1 VVAEAVV
8 RGLRG
13 FILLLVIA
21 APLGWYAY
29 RDAKKGPVD
38 DTPKHDKVFSVD
50 ASKIDELEIK
60 SESGERTTLRRK
72 GTDWTIVQ
80 PVAAAPDQ
88 SAVSS
93 ITSNLA
99 SMEVQRVIEENPG
112 DVTEFGLA
120 TPRVEVTFKAGGLQH
135 RLQIGQ
141 KSPTGSDM
149 YARLADQKRVFLVPS
164 FLESTFNRTSFD
176 LRDKAVLKLDREKV
190 DSLAVTAGGKETRFE
205 KVGGEWVLKAPV
217 EGRAEFSA
225 VDGLAS
231 RLAALQMKSLASE
244 PAAPQYGLDKPAAT
258 VRIGSGS
265 SQATL
270 VVGAPAGEGSVYA
283 KDLARPVVFTVES
296 SLLDDL
302 KKDAS
307 EYQQKDLFDAR
318 SFNATRLEI
327 VRAGQS
333 TTFEKTKVKN
343 KEGKEVETWK
353 QTAPAARD
361 VDAAKMEALLSA
373 ITGARATSFAPATA
387 KTGLDKPELAVTFKY
402 DNNKEE
408 RVAFARSGATVY
420 ASRTGAAGAA
430 IVDAAVLDG
439 IVKALEALK

>member
-1 VVAEAVV
+1 V

-38 DTPKHDKVFSVD
+38 DTPKHDKVFTVD
-50 ASKIDELEIK
+50 AAKIDEIEIK
-60 SESGERTTLRRK
+60 SESGERTTLQRK

-88 SAVSS
+88 AALSS

-99 SMEVQRVIEENPG
+99 SMEVQRVIEENPT
-112 DVTEFGLA
+112 DVAEFGLT
-120 TPRVEVTFKAGGLQH
+120 TPRVEVTFKAGGQQHKLQ
-135 RLQIGQ
+135 LGQ

-149 YARLADQKRVFLVPS
+149 YARLSDQKRVFLVPS

-176 LRDKAVLKLDREKV
+176 LRDKTVLKLDREKV
-190 DSLAVTAGGKETRFE
+190 DSLEVTAAGKETRFE
-205 KVGGEWVLKAPV
+205 KAGGEWALKAPV
-217 EGRAEFSA
+217 EGRAEFGA
-225 VDGLAS
+225 VDGLVS
-231 RLAALQMKSLASE
+231 RIAALQMKSLASA
-244 PAAPQYGLDKPAAT
+244 PASPQQYGFEKPAAT

-270 VVGAPAGEGSVYA
+270 VIGAPAGEGSVYA
-283 KDLARPVVFTVES
+283 KDLARPAVFTVES

-318 SFNATRLEI
+318 SFNATRVEI

-333 TTFEKTKVKN
+333 STFEKTKVKN
-343 KEGKEVETWK
+343 KEGKEVEAWK

-387 KTGLDKPELAVTFKY
+387 KTGLDKPELTVIFKY

-408 RVAFARSGATVY
+408 RVAFARNGATVY
-420 ASRTGAAGAA
+420 ASRSGAAGAA
-430 IVDAAVLDG
+430 IVDATVLDG
-439 IVKALEALK
+439 IVKTLEALK

>member
-1 VVAEAVV
+1 M

-13 FILLLVIA
+13 FIVLLVIA
-21 APLGWYAY
+21 VPLGWYAY

-38 DTPKHDKVFSVD
+38 DTPKRDKVFTVD
-50 ASKIDELEIK
+50 SAKIDELEIK
-60 SESGERTTLRRK
+60 SESGERTTLQRK
-72 GTDWTIVQ
+72 GQDWTIVQ

-88 SAVSS
+88 ATVSG

-99 SMEVQRVIEENPG
+99 SMEVQRVIEENAS
-112 DVTEFGLA
+112 DVAEFGLA
-120 TPRVEVTFKAGGLQH
+120 TPRVEVTFKAGGQQH

-141 KSPTGSDM
+141 KSPTGSDV
-149 YARLADQKRVFLVPS
+149 YARLADQKRVFLIPA

-176 LRDKAVLKLDREKV
+176 LRDKTVLKLDREKV
-190 DSLAVTAGGKETRFE
+190 DSLAVTAAGKETRFE
-205 KVGGEWVLKAPV
+205 KTGGEWALKAPV
-217 EGRAEFSA
+217 EGRAEFGA
-225 VDGLAS
+225 VDGLVS
-231 RLAALQMKSLASE
+231 RIAGLQMKSLASE
-244 PAAPQYGLDKPAAT
+244 PATPQQYGLEKPAAT

-270 VVGAPAGEGSVYA
+270 AIGAPAGEGSVYA
-283 KDLARPVVFTVES
+283 KDLARPAVFTLES

-318 SFNATRLEI
+318 SFNATRLDI
-327 VRAGQS
+327 VRGGQS
-333 TTFEKTKVKN
+333 STFEKTKVKD

-361 VDAAKMEALLSA
+361 VDAAKMEGLLSA

-402 DNNKEE
+402 DTNKEE
-408 RVAFARSGATVY
+408 RVAFARTGTTVY
-420 ASRTGAAGAA
+420 ASRAGAAGAA
-430 IVDAAVLDG
+430 IVDATVLDG
-439 IVKALEALK
+439 IVKALETLK